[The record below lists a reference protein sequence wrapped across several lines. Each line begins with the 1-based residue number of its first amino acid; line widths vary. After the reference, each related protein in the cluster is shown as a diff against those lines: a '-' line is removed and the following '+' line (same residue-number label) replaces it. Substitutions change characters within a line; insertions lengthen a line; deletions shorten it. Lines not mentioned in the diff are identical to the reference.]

1 MEQGYAQDQNRIL
14 PEVVQGLKALHTPTK
29 YVVSDIA
36 SVAVSAVTYVGGEIG
51 VAAFQADPEYVMIY
65 NPPDAPEFEY
75 TNDNLPDVSGC
86 ILGPCAVADPAAF
99 NATGKG
105 AMVAQLLPVPQLVPD
120 MVHFHTSR

>member
-75 TNDNLPDVSGC
+75 TNDNLPDVSGS
-86 ILGPCAVADPAAF
+86 ILGPCTVAELSAF
-99 NATGKG
+99 SCSGKG
-105 AMVAQLLPVPQLVPD
+105 VMVAQLLPVPQLVPD